1 MPGPS
6 VVLLAGGAS
15 VRFGSDKLA
24 ARVGDSD
31 LLSLTLSRLPPGP
44 AVTVVGPRRPLA
56 AAQAADGTA
65 GPPRTV
71 TWVRESPAGSG
82 PARALHVGVV
92 AALAAGP
99 SLPVVVLPADAPDA
113 HLAVEPLLAALSTL
127 LERDPAALGVVGVDG
142 SGGPQP
148 LHLALAPAAGAALEA
163 DPPAPGSSA
172 RALVRA
178 LRLEQVPLPARSTQ
192 DVDTLDD
199 LAAWQREDGSAA
211 GADHDAAD

>member
-24 ARVGDSD
+24 ARVGEHD
-31 LLSLTLSRLPPGP
+31 LLSVALSRLPPGP
-44 AVTVVGPRRPLA
+44 AVTLVGPGRPLA
-56 AAQAADGTA
+56 APRAVDAPTR
-65 GPPRTV
+65 PPRTV

-82 PARALHVGVV
+82 PARALHAGVA
-92 AALAAGP
+92 AALAARP
-99 SLPVVVLPADAPDA
+99 TLPVVVLPADAPDA
-113 HLAVEPLLAALSTL
+113 HLAVEPLLAALSAL

-142 SGGPQP
+142 SGGLQP
-148 LHLALAPAAGAALEA
+148 LHLALAPAAGAALGA

-178 LRLEQVPLPARSTQ
+178 LRLEPVPLPARSTQ
-192 DVDTLDD
+192 DVDTPDD
-199 LAAWQREDGSAA
+199 LAAWQRDDRAAPGAAHDGA
-211 GADHDAAD
+211 G